1 MIMAPDWLKR
11 LFRAAELKISWAR
24 HQAPLESLPDVPYP
38 PDLPCCR
45 QVDPHPSGR
54 YFLTVWGDHMAVHD
68 AGAGSKAVDDL
79 CPEAGLLTARFSPD
93 GGRVVLGTRDDR
105 ALLVDWSQP
114 TVLGATPELG
124 DYISE
129 LRWRPDGRLVGVT
142 QSNEVVELNRGLGAV
157 KRLAVLPQDSYEPGA
172 SMALSPDGARVF
184 VATGHEVRC
193 LDSETGAQVWQH
205 KMASRQFSP
214 AVSPAG
220 SRIAVASDRVRLLDA
235 ATGVTVAEGPPFRF
249 RGLRFP
255 AMPAEMDGVAFTP
268 RLAFSPGDRYLA
280 ATTPTGRL
288 QLLDPATL
296 EILREYLEGTE
307 LAWIED
313 VAWFAD
319 GERLLLGCAN
329 DRVLVWSVE
338 QEQCLVDARVSTPF
352 APW

>member
-1 MIMAPDWLKR
+1 
-11 LFRAAELKISWAR
+11 
-24 HQAPLESLPDVPYP
+24 
-38 PDLPCCR
+38 
-45 QVDPHPSGR
+45 
-54 YFLTVWGDHMAVHD
+54 MAVHD
-68 AGAGSKAVDDL
+68 AGAGCKAVDDL

-105 ALLVDWSQP
+105 ALLVDWSQAS
-114 TVLGATPELG
+114 VLGATPGLG

-129 LRWRPDGRLVGVT
+129 IRWRPDGRLVGLT
-142 QSNEVVELNRGLGAV
+142 QSNEVVVLDRSLGTV
-157 KRLAVLPQDSYEPGA
+157 RRLAVLPQDSCGPAA
-172 SMALSPDGARVF
+172 SMALSPDGARLF
-184 VATGHEVRC
+184 VVAGPELRC
-193 LDSETGAQVWQH
+193 LDSESGAQIWRRR
-205 KMASRQFSP
+205 MASRQLSP

-235 ATGVTVAEGPPFRF
+235 ATGITAAEGPSFRF
-249 RGLRFP
+249 RGLSFP

-268 RLAFSPGDRYLA
+268 RLAFSPDDRYLA

-296 EILREYLEGTE
+296 EVLREYVDGTE

-313 VAWFAD
+313 VAWFSD

-338 QEQCLVDARVSTPF
+338 DEVCLVDARVSTPF